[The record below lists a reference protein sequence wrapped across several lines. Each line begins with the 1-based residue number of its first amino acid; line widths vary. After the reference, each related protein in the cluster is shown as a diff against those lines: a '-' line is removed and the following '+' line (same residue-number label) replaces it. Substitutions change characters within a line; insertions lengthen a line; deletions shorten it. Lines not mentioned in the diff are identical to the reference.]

1 MSRRTY
7 LRHSTRLQVTGND
20 ESDPDEDAQNAR
32 AAGTYL
38 PANTLLLT
46 AHAGLGGLVG
56 GLDDLGSLHDEADD
70 PPENGGA
77 CVFRVC
83 CVCVVLH
90 AALTRCVL
98 GVTSGLVKTAARLR
112 VRIGMVQCSSLVSV
126 VWCSC
131 SVVSV

>member
-1 MSRRTY
+1 MSRSTY
-7 LRHSTRLQVTGND
+7 LRHSTRLQVAGND
-20 ESDPDEDAQNAR
+20 ESDSDEDAQNAR

-77 CVFRVC
+77 CVLRVC

-98 GVTSGLVKTAARLR
+98 GVADRL
-112 VRIGMVQCSSLVSV
+112 GKDSSSSQSEDWDGPMLIS
-126 VWCSC
+126 SEC
-131 SVVSV
+131 SVV